1 MQPTE
6 LQVGSIKGH
15 KTTPQP
21 LHVIQIYF
29 QKKTNIYSLSQK
41 FAGDD
46 PLHSLPEQ

>member
-15 KTTPQP
+15 KTTPHP
-21 LHVIQIYF
+21 YTWYKYIF
-29 QKKTNIYSLSQK
+29 RKKTNIYSLSQK